1 VMKFLKGQFP
11 EDVAEEGRS
20 NAKGFFHLAN
30 RGLCRKRC
38 YCENS
43 MIAVP
48 SGHASLSCRH
58 PGQTFEYVERR
69 TWFLDAAS
77 IL

>member
-20 NAKGFFHLAN
+20 NAKGCFHLAN
-30 RGLCRKRC
+30 QGLCREHC

-43 MIAVP
+43 MFAVP
-48 SGHASLSCRH
+48 SVHASLSCRH
-58 PGQTFEYVERR
+58 PAQTFEYVERR
-69 TWFLDAAS
+69 TWFLDANS